1 MCPHCSL
8 PLGSTRCWMNAE
20 CFHYC
25 QWQSRKIRNKN
36 LVKYEDPRSNL
47 GDKWSGIEC
56 SWKTEAPTVC
66 QMAPSGGSQPLCC
79 EDIQSSS
86 MWTGPYGEEPR
97 QPSNNRHQLDSHL
110 GSGLSSL
117 RQAFRTGLPSCLLV
131 LWLVTQP
138 DWGSCVQRAIHF
150 IDCIS

>member
-1 MCPHCSL
+1 MCPHCLL

-56 SWKTEAPTVC
+56 SWKTEAPIVARWLPPEEVSHCVVKTFSQVAC
-66 QMAPSGGSQPLCC
+66 GQVHMGRCPPTTGTTWTATLEVGCPASGKPSG
-79 EDIQSSS
+79 
-86 MWTGPYGEEPR
+86 R
-97 QPSNNRHQLDSHL
+97 
-110 GSGLSSL
+110 
-117 RQAFRTGLPSCLLV
+117 AFHPV
-131 LWLVTQP
+131 Y
-138 DWGSCVQRAIHF
+138 
-150 IDCIS
+150 